1 MKKLHPVAAAA
12 TIAAICA
19 AVLWRSGYSTY
30 GPIDTGILVLFLIF
44 FWWLISDFSGGKA
57 GSDVDGHQS
66 INGGIAFRFGR
77 FLGRV
82 FGRGNNRL

>member
-12 TIAAICA
+12 TIAAMCA
-19 AVLWRSGYSTY
+19 GVLWRSGYSTY

-66 INGGIAFRFGR
+66 VNDGIAFRFGR